1 MGESG
6 GFPAKFGVLLPINA
20 QIYLWACMVLIW
32 NIPDHDIFDLKMKF
46 TVWIKY
52 FSSFNKMSRELYVNL
67 KILAL
72 FRNNSAENYGSEIA
86 KAGKDAA
93 QWALSLGKPRQMF
106 FFKIN
111 SSTNIL

>member
-1 MGESG
+1 
-6 GFPAKFGVLLPINA
+6 
-20 QIYLWACMVLIW
+20 
-32 NIPDHDIFDLKMKF
+32 MKF

-93 QWALSLGKPRQMF
+93 Q
-106 FFKIN
+106 
-111 SSTNIL
+111 